1 MFEKSTFL
9 YFLFFVFNLSI
20 QADPQICDGLLQYDK
35 CSTNPSCL
43 CLHSVSS
50 NATGICA
57 LQSATCSELVSC
69 VLNTSPCSQPN
80 HICVRHPQCQNQPVC
95 YPLSMATNQLCPPV
109 VDKICSTATWS
120 KHGIT
125 VAGGHGFGRD
135 LHQLADPYGIFL
147 DENDAIYIA
156 DRSNFRVIKWEQNST
171 IGQWAAGLKV
181 DGDATHDLPL
191 NMPQD
196 IVVDKNGTIYISDGG
211 NYRVVRWYR
220 GADKGEI
227 LVDRVQVVGIGQDNQ
242 GFVYVSEYAAGQI
255 TKWNFDEDEFD
266 GQIVATNLP
275 LSTFIYIDG
284 KRSIYS
290 AGMSANRIAK
300 VVEDADEPILVAGP
314 SGVVGD
320 AFDQLNSPTGVYA
333 DEQETVYIADTN
345 NHRVMRWLK
354 GATSGT
360 LIAGGN
366 GEGSS
371 SDQLNYPS
379 DVFLDR
385 EGNLYVTD
393 TLNNRVQKFLVDKSS
408 CQKKK

>member
-1 MFEKSTFL
+1 
-9 YFLFFVFNLSI
+9 
-20 QADPQICDGLLQYDK
+20 
-35 CSTNPSCL
+35 
-43 CLHSVSS
+43 
-50 NATGICA
+50 
-57 LQSATCSELVSC
+57 
-69 VLNTSPCSQPN
+69 
-80 HICVRHPQCQNQPVC
+80 
-95 YPLSMATNQLCPPV
+95 
-109 VDKICSTATWS
+109 
-120 KHGIT
+120 
-125 VAGGHGFGRD
+125 
-135 LHQLADPYGIFL
+135 
-147 DENDAIYIA
+147 
-156 DRSNFRVIKWEQNST
+156 
-171 IGQWAAGLKV
+171 
-181 DGDATHDLPL
+181 
-191 NMPQD
+191 
-196 IVVDKNGTIYISDGG
+196 
-211 NYRVVRWYR
+211 
-220 GADKGEI
+220 
-227 LVDRVQVVGIGQDNQ
+227 QDNQ

-314 SGVVGD
+314 SGVAGD
-320 AFDQLNSPTGVYA
+320 EFDQLNSPTGVYA
-333 DEQETVYIADTN
+333 DEQETVYIADTK

-366 GEGSS
+366 GGGSS